1 MAFDTDTTQLDHLVK
16 AFDFIEGFLQGR
28 SPVLSVADKEL
39 LKRTY
44 HANRGLDQAVAIRVV
59 AEVGRVGGDLHHQGV
74 DLEEAEAVA
83 GPGIGRHRSRAQ
95 AHGADGD
102 GGLEK

>member
-59 AEVGRVGGDLHHQGV
+59 AGPSYDGRVS
-74 DLEEAEAVA
+74 AV
-83 GPGIGRHRSRAQ
+83 RKQRASSN
-95 AHGADGD
+95 
-102 GGLEK
+102 